1 VDETIKQLLIQ
12 VGFAAVFLWQLR
24 IIYNDLKANQIV
36 AKQER
41 EFLINAL
48 LDLKSRA
55 KNIELAT
62 TGDTAPT
69 IADRKNISM

>member
-1 VDETIKQLLIQ
+1 MDETIKQLIIQ

-24 IIYNDLKANQIV
+24 MVYNDLKANQV
-36 AKQER
+36 EAKQER
-41 EFLINAL
+41 EMLINAI

-69 IADRKNISM
+69 IADRRSLT